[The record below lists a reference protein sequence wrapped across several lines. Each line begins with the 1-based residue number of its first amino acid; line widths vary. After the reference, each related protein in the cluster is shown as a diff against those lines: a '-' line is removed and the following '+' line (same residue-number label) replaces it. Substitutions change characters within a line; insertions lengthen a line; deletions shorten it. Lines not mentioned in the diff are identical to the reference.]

1 MLLQLTRT
9 LLLTPLLLVPEASA
23 FAQNEQHIPVLVYR
37 TGAYAVSGIPY
48 ANGTRDYYTMIN
60 ERDGGINGVKIV
72 VTECETGYAT
82 DRGLECFRRLM
93 DEGPTG
99 AAFVNPMSTGVAYQ
113 LTDTAPSDK
122 VPIVTPGYGSAMMKD
137 GTVFPWNFPLLGT
150 YWTAADIA
158 VQHIAH
164 ELGGADRLKRATIVL
179 LFHDSPYGR
188 EPIPM
193 LEALADKF
201 GFAFRSIPVT
211 HPGLEQ
217 EAQWRDIQQD
227 PPDYVLLW
235 GWGEMNGA
243 AIRQAVASDFPRER
257 MIGGWFSGS
266 EPDVRPAGADAIG
279 YKSLVLQ
286 HGSGKFAVHDAI
298 ERYVY
303 GRGKGSAEPEEIGE
317 ALYNRGLVGAVLGVE
332 AIRKA
337 QEKFG
342 QRPLTGEEV
351 RWGFEHLEIDVARI
365 KELGLEGMISP
376 IKLSCA
382 DHEGAHT
389 SRIQQWDGT
398 RWNVISDWYSADE
411 TLIDPIV
418 HAFASAYAA
427 GRGIT
432 SRDCSTEG

>member
-1 MLLQLTRT
+1 M
-9 LLLTPLLLVPEASA
+9 LLLTPLLLVPDVSA

-37 TGAYAVSGIPY
+37 TGAYAVSGNPF
-48 ANGTRDYYTMIN
+48 ANGTLDYYTMIN

-82 DRGLECFRRLM
+82 DRGLECFRRLK
-93 DEGPTG
+93 DNGLSG

-113 LTDTAPSDK
+113 LTDTAPSDR
-122 VPIVTPGYGSAMMKD
+122 VPIVTPGYGGAMMKD

-158 VQHIAH
+158 IQHIAH
-164 ELGGADRLKRATIVL
+164 ELGGVDRLKQTRIVL

-193 LEALADKF
+193 LGALADKF
-201 GFAFRSIPVT
+201 GFSFRAIPVP

-217 EAQWRDIQQD
+217 EAQWREILRDR
-227 PPDYVLLW
+227 PDYVLLW

-243 AIRQAVASDFPRER
+243 AIRQAAASGFPRER
-257 MIGGWFSGS
+257 MIGVWFSGS
-266 EPDVRPAGADAIG
+266 EPDVRPAGADAVG
-279 YKSLVLQ
+279 YKSLMLQ
-286 HGSGKFAVHDAI
+286 HGSGKFAVHSEI

-303 GRGKGSAEPEEIGE
+303 GRGKGSAQADEIGE
-317 ALYNRGLVGAVLGVE
+317 ALYNRGLIAAVLGVE

-351 RWGFEHLEIDVARI
+351 RWGFEHLEIDATRV
-365 KELGLEGMISP
+365 KELGLEGMIAP

-398 RWNVISDWYSADE
+398 RWNVISDWYTADE
-411 TLIDPIV
+411 TLIDPLV
-418 HAFASAYAA
+418 HAFASAYAEE
-427 GRGIT
+427 RGIIP
-432 SRDCSTEG
+432 RDCSIER